1 MIDRRHF
8 VVGAAATTSML
19 ANPTLAA
26 KARRAT
32 SSFPPGFL
40 WGAATAG
47 HQIEGN
53 NVNSDYWVL
62 ENVKPT
68 LFAEPSRDANNSFD
82 LWASDLDLARAIG
95 LNAYR
100 FSIEWCR
107 IEPEPGLFS
116 IAMLD
121 HYKAV
126 IAGCHARGLAPVVTF
141 SHWTTP
147 RWFAMRGGWT
157 APDSATLFARFC
169 DRAARHLADG
179 MAYAVTINEAN
190 GTLLGHV
197 MAPPQAKDAE
207 RAMLAAAGRATGSD
221 RFVGGSPISLAMEML
236 PNLIAAHKQGRAAIK
251 AARPALPVG
260 LSLALVDLQGIGA
273 NNLRDA
279 RRRDFYGPWLAAVR
293 GDDFVGV
300 QNYSRIV
307 WDDKGIVPVAAGART
322 TGEGWEIYPASLA
335 NAVDYVHA
343 ETGCPIMVTEHGL
356 NSDNDGWR
364 ADLITAALAE
374 LKRRIDAG
382 TPVLGYCHWSLVD
395 NFEWTFGYKPH
406 YGLASIDRAT
416 FKRTPKPS
424 AAVLGAIARR
434 NAL

>member
-1 MIDRRHF
+1 MIDRRFF
-8 VVGAAATTSML
+8 VAGTAASLAAPAFGRAAAG
-19 ANPTLAA
+19 
-26 KARRAT
+26 KASPA
-32 SSFPPGFL
+32 FPAGFL

-53 NVNSDYWVL
+53 DTNSDYWVL
-62 ENVKPT
+62 ENVRPT
-68 LFAEPSRDANNSFD
+68 LFTEPSGDANNSFE
-82 LWASDLDLARAIG
+82 LWSADLDLARAIG

-100 FSIEWCR
+100 FSIEWSR

-116 IAMLD
+116 QAMLD
-121 HYKAV
+121 HYKAI

-141 SHWTTP
+141 SHWAVP

-157 APDSATLFARFC
+157 APDSASLFARYC

-179 MAYAVTINEAN
+179 MAYAVTLNEAN
-190 GTLLGHV
+190 GTLLGYH
-197 MAPPQAKDAE
+197 MAPPQAHGAE
-207 RAMLAAAGRATGSD
+207 RAMLAAAARATG
-221 RFVGGSPISLAMEML
+221 REHFVGGAPISLAMEMQ
-236 PNLIAAHKQGRAAIK
+236 PNLIAAHRQGRAAIK
-251 AARPALPVG
+251 AARPGLPVG
-260 LSLALVDLQGIGA
+260 ASLALVDLQGVGP

-279 RRRDFYGPWLAAVR
+279 RRRDFYAAWLTALR

-307 WDDKGIVPVAAGART
+307 WDAKGIVPVPAGART
-322 TGEGWEIYPASLA
+322 GGEGWEIYPSSLA

-343 ETGCPIMVTEHGL
+343 ETGCPILVTEHGL
-356 NSDNDGWR
+356 NTDNDAWR
-364 ADLITAALAE
+364 SDLITAALAE

-382 TPVLGYCHWSLVD
+382 TPVLGYLHWSLVD

-406 YGLASIDRAT
+406 YGLAAIDRET
-416 FKRTPKPS
+416 FVRKPRPS

-434 NAL
+434 NSL